1 MKTNELDEKVK
12 TGQESLKALLEAI
25 APYLPVPTK
34 RPQIKRSDWSIEA
47 QREIKIS
54 TSSSRRNLMASLS

>member
-12 TGQESLKALLEAI
+12 TAQENLKALLDSI
-25 APYLPVPTK
+25 APYLPPVAN
-34 RPQIKRSDWSIEA
+34 RPQVKRSDWSIEA